1 MEKLQTMYKTILG
14 DHFPSTMEIRFGES
28 VFLYEKVGWE
38 IGGEI
43 KGLRYGDNPGQTA
56 ALYKPING
64 NLVLGDVRIL
74 YDGKWLASSPE
85 LLQSGKHPGKTNIT
99 DPDNALNILRYFMDA
114 PVAAIMKH
122 NNPCGVAVGTT
133 LLDAYQKANMAD
145 RVAAFGGTIELNS
158 TLDKETAEAIIQN
171 YSEVVVAP
179 DYEEGV
185 LGILATSK
193 NLRVMRIAN
202 MDGLHEYIGFP
213 VLEFKTLIDG
223 GQLVQTSFIP
233 QARTLDDIKALPL
246 GYHETKT
253 RGRFEIKR
261 TPTEAEYLD
270 MGFGWL
276 VESGVASNSVLFVK
290 DLATVSIGTGGQD
303 RVGIAKQAVRKAYDN
318 CKDTLCFQETGALS
332 FNELELG
339 LSGKE
344 IPTRKSREIFE
355 SLKDPQQLQRSILW
369 SAQESKGGLEG
380 AVAVSDAFFPF
391 RDGVD
396 VCLNE
401 GITAIIQPGGSE
413 RDFEAIQACNE
424 AGATMVFTGQR
435 SFKH

>member
-1 MEKLQTMYKTILG
+1 MENLQKIYKTILG
-14 DHFPSTMEIRFGES
+14 DHFPSSMEIRFGGS
-28 VFLYEKVGWE
+28 VFLYEKVVWE
-38 IGGEI
+38 IGDEI
-43 KGLRYGDNPGQTA
+43 KGLRYGDNPGQEA
-56 ALYKPING
+56 ALYRPING
-64 NLVLGDVRIL
+64 NLVLGDVHIL
-74 YDGKWLASSPE
+74 YEGKWLASSPE

-99 DPDNALNILRYFMDA
+99 DPDNALNILRYFMDW

-122 NNPCGVAVGTT
+122 NNPCGVAIGKT

-145 RVAAFGGTIELNS
+145 RVAAFGGTIAVNKA
-158 TLDKETAEAIIQN
+158 LDTETAEAIIQN

-179 DYEEGV
+179 EYEEGV
-185 LGILATSK
+185 LDILARSK
-193 NLRVMRIAN
+193 NLRVMRIDG
-202 MDGLHEYIGFP
+202 MDRLQEYVGFP
-213 VLEFKTLIDG
+213 VLEFKSLMDG
-223 GQLVQTSFIP
+223 GQLVQISYIP
-233 QARTLDDIKALPL
+233 QARTLEDVKALPL
-246 GYHETKT
+246 GYHETNT

-261 TPTEAEYLD
+261 TPTESEYKD
-270 MGFGWL
+270 MWFGWL
-276 VESGVASNSVLFVK
+276 VESGVMSNSVLFVK
-290 DLATVSIGTGGQD
+290 DLATVAIGAGGQD

-318 CKDTLCFQETGALS
+318 SKDTLCFNEIRGLS

-339 LSGKE
+339 LRGKE
-344 IPTRKSREIFE
+344 IPTKKSREIFE

-424 AGATMVFTGQR
+424 AGATMLFTGQR